1 MGIAIAESGVP
12 REKLYITTK
21 VSGTKVQNT
30 QEAFELSLKKLQ
42 LNYVDQYLIHA
53 PFFAQTPED
62 LQKKWADMEAIHAS
76 GKAKTIG
83 VSNFLQKDLEAI
95 LATAK
100 VVPAINQ
107 IEYHPYLQH
116 GNLVE
121 FHKKHGIATSAYAPL
136 TAAVKA
142 APGPLDET
150 YANLASKYGVTAGEI
165 ALRWVID
172 QGIVALTTSASE
184 QRLKQYLKVTSF
196 KLTPKEVE
204 EIGTVG
210 LKKNFRGFWQNK
222 YAADD
227 WS

>member
-1 MGIAIAESGVP
+1 MGIAIKESGVP

-21 VSGTKVQNT
+21 ISGTKVQNT

-42 LNYVDQYLIHA
+42 LDYVDQYLIHA

-62 LQKKWADMEAIHAS
+62 LQKKWADMEAIKAS

-83 VSNFLQKDLEAI
+83 VSNFLQKDIEAV
-95 LATAK
+95 LKTAK

-121 FHKKHGIATSAYAPL
+121 FHKKNGIATSAYAPL

-150 YANLASKYGVTAGEI
+150 YANLARKYGVTVGEI

-184 QRLKQYLKVTSF
+184 QRLKGYQKVAQF

-204 EIGTVG
+204 EIKTIG
-210 LKKNFRGFWQNK
+210 LQKNFRGFWQVK
-222 YAADD
+222 FAADD